1 MTKQPSKDSLVLL
14 ALWLLMFSATSQ
26 LMIISPIL
34 PQISAELNIP
44 EALSGTLITAYAV
57 MLGVFALVIGPISD
71 KIGRRKIIL
80 LGTGAMSLALFL
92 HYFAFDYFSMMT
104 VRAVAGCA
112 GGMLTGS
119 TVSYVGDYFPYER
132 RGWANGWISTGMAT
146 GSILGIPMGTLLA
159 EWFGFRG
166 PFTFFA
172 VTMFGAF
179 LLTWFA
185 VPQPDVRLSEDRLT
199 PTEILKKY
207 WGMLGSVQTRTIAAI
222 YGLTYLGLSLFIVYW
237 PTWLTEQF
245 GVTGYEIASLF
256 FVGGIASILSGPRA
270 GRLSDKIGRKSLIIT
285 ASLGL
290 GVMMVFTT
298 LIVQTFWLSFVYI
311 FIFMILQGARLSP
324 FQALISEIVPAE
336 RRGSMMSLTIALGQ
350 VGMGLGGVLSGIA
363 YSKYGFA
370 SNTILGAISVL
381 AMALLLKVYIIE
393 PPLASR
399 TVESKPASSP
409 NN

>member
-1 MTKQPSKDSLVLL
+1 MQPKHQNDYLIIA

-34 PQISAELNIP
+34 PRISIELNIP

-71 KIGRRKIIL
+71 KIGRRKIL
-80 LGTGAMSLALFL
+80 MMGSGAMSLALFL
-92 HYFAFDYFSMMT
+92 HYFAFDYTSMMT

-119 TVSYVGDYFPYER
+119 TVSYVGDYFPYDK

-172 VTMFGAF
+172 FTMFGAF
-179 LLTWFA
+179 LLIWLF
-185 VPQPDVRLSEDRLT
+185 VPQPNVRLERSELT
-199 PTEILKKY
+199 PLNVLKKY
-207 WGMLGSVQTRTIAAI
+207 WAMLAATQTRTIAAI

-237 PTWLTEQF
+237 PTWLTDQF

-256 FVGGIASILSGPRA
+256 FVGGVASILSGPRA
-270 GRLSDKIGRKSLIIT
+270 GKLSDRIGRKSLIIG
-285 ASLGL
+285 ASLGIC
-290 GVMMVFTT
+290 VMMIFTT
-298 LIVQTFWLSFVYI
+298 FIVREFWISYIYI
-311 FIFMILQGARLSP
+311 FLFMSLMGARLSP

-350 VGMGLGGVLSGIA
+350 IGMGLGGVLSGLT
-363 YSKYGFA
+363 YSKYGYA
-370 SNTILGAISVL
+370 SNTILAAISVL
-381 AMALLLKVYIIE
+381 MMVLLLKFYIVE
-393 PPLASR
+393 PPLKTSAEQPQ
-399 TVESKPASSP
+399 TPPAI
-409 NN
+409 